1 MGVHNALDVGYKRT
15 CLVAAGSANEKKQL
29 EREQIVI
36 VSIAEESTNYQTFMT
51 ENTFPEVVY
60 LVFNLKISNGVIRRQ
75 SEILLGIRRVL
86 DINNSARKMH
96 YVKGK

>member
-1 MGVHNALDVGYKRT
+1 MGVHNALDVRYKRT